1 MIMAGSK
8 PNLVIFGAGMT
19 GRGHIAQLA
28 FESGWNITFIDKN
41 AELVKLLNDAGKYTV
56 HLISDHPRDVIISDY
71 KVIHTED
78 KSSVIKAITDSDMV
92 ITSVLPNNLAD
103 VAPLLAEG
111 LRSRL
116 DQNHEPLNIIAAE
129 NMNEGSSILW
139 SFTSKYL
146 TDEEK
151 KLFSFRRVTEE
162 QNGKDF
168 GFPNSMIAR
177 VVPRASDPL
186 FIIAEDYNEWT
197 ADINNRVGESPVS
210 FRRVTEEQITFRRAT
225 EEQNL
230 NGLEWVSNQEARL
243 KRKLYL
249 HNLGH
254 AVCAY
259 LGVIKGYKF
268 IHESAQDEWIL
279 SQVNTAMTESGRAV
293 AKEFG
298 FDDAIIKAYIQSLI
312 DRLPKDALPDS
323 IDRVVREPIRKLGLN
338 DRFIG
343 PLALCEKYDISR
355 DGICSGISA
364 VLASNINDSEGKR
377 LTNLINEKG
386 IIETLSIVSNYTPNT
401 ESIRRIEMSYNSL
414 LVPPSNGRT
423 DHVPPC
429 NGRTDHVPPCNGR
442 TDHVPPCNGR
452 TDKSSAI
459 YDVLGIGIVA
469 VDDLL
474 MVDNYPSAD
483 SKMRADKVVRQG
495 GGLTG
500 TALVASSRLG
510 AKSGYGGILGQDEL
524 SNWTVS
530 ELEREGIDCSLTIRS
545 GDVKPYHA
553 LIIVDTTHHT
563 RTIIFSDEGV
573 MARPIETIDESYV
586 SKAKV
591 ILIDQLGIDVMLH
604 TTLIAKKLGIPTVAD
619 IEREDHPKT
628 RELLSQIDHL
638 ILSTSFAGKITGL
651 DDPAKQA
658 EKLYNN
664 DRTCT
669 AVTAGIRGCWFI
681 TKDGRIQH
689 QPAFKVQTVDTT
701 GCGDVFHGSYAACI
715 AWDWDVPK
723 CIEFASA
730 TAALKATKPGGRAG
744 IPDKATVEKFLKEN
758 PVTYS

>member
-1 MIMAGSK
+1 MAGSK

-41 AELVKLLNDAGKYTV
+41 AGLVKLLNDAGKYTM
-56 HLISDHPRDVIISDY
+56 HLISDHPRNVIISDY
-71 KVIHTED
+71 KAIHTED
-78 KSSVIKAITDSDMV
+78 KNAVTKAIADSDMV

-111 LRSRL
+111 LKLRFT
-116 DQNHEPLNIIAAE
+116 QNHKPLNVIAAE

-146 TDEEK
+146 TLEEK
-151 KLFSFRRVTEE
+151 NRY
-162 QNGKDF
+162 GKDF
-168 GFPNSMIAR
+168 GFPNSMVAR

-186 FIIAEDYNEWT
+186 YIIAEDYNEWT
-197 ADINNRVGESPVS
+197 ADQNNRVGQSPD
-210 FRRVTEEQITFRRAT
+210 
-225 EEQNL
+225 L
-230 NGLEWVSNQEARL
+230 KGLEWVSNQEARL

-268 IHESAQDEWIL
+268 IHESAQDDWVL
-279 SQVNTAMTESGRAV
+279 SWVETAMTESGNAIG
-293 AKEFG
+293 KEFG
-298 FDDAIIKAYIQSLI
+298 FSKSSIKAYIQSLT
-312 DRLPKDALPDS
+312 DRLPKDALPDN

-343 PLALCEKYDISR
+343 PLALCEKHNLPC
-355 DGICSGISA
+355 DGICFGISA
-364 VLASNINDSEGKR
+364 VLASEIKDDEGIF
-377 LTNLINEKG
+377 LTKNVKEKG
-386 IIETLSIVSNYTPNT
+386 VIEALLLVSKYTPND
-401 ESIRRIEMSYNSL
+401 ENKRRIAMSYNSL
-414 LVPPSNGRT
+414 RYNDVSTIEQETQPKTQPEENGSDREGIRRKT
-423 DHVPPC
+423 TTFVSEPEDSQSISLFNAP
-429 NGRTDHVPPCNGR
+429 
-442 TDHVPPCNGR
+442 
-452 TDKSSAI
+452 I

-510 AKSGYGGILGQDEL
+510 AKSAYGGILGQDDL

-545 GDVKPYHA
+545 GDIKPYHA
-553 LIIVDTTHHT
+553 IIVVDTTHHT

-573 MARPIETIDESYV
+573 MPRPIETIDESFV

-619 IEREDHPKT
+619 IEREEHPKT

-638 ILSTSFAGKITGL
+638 VLSTSFAGKLTGS
-651 DDPAKQA
+651 DDPTKQVKA
-658 EKLYNN
+658 LYKN
-664 DRTCT
+664 DRACT
-669 AVTAGIRGCWFI
+669 AITAGIKGCWCM
-681 TKDGRIQH
+681 TKGSSEIKH
-689 QPAFKVQTVDTT
+689 QPAFRVQTVDTT
-701 GCGDVFHGSYAACI
+701 GCGDVFHGAYAAGI
-715 AWDWDVPK
+715 AWGWDIPK

-744 IPDKATVEKFLKEN
+744 IPDKATVEKFLKDS
-758 PVTYS
+758 PLMY

>member
-1 MIMAGSK
+1 MAGSK

-41 AELVKLLNDAGKYTV
+41 AELVMLLNDVGKYTV

-71 KVIHTED
+71 KVIHTDD
-78 KSSVIKAITDSDMV
+78 KNAIAGAILNSDMV

-111 LRSRL
+111 LKLRL
-116 DQNHEPLNIIAAE
+116 TQIHKPLNIIAAE

-139 SFTSKYL
+139 SFTSEYL

-151 KLFSFRRVTEE
+151 QRY
-162 QNGKDF
+162 GKDF
-168 GFPNSMIAR
+168 GFPNSMVAR

-197 ADINNRVGESPVS
+197 ADINNRVGNALE
-210 FRRVTEEQITFRRAT
+210 
-225 EEQNL
+225 L
-230 NGLEWVSNQEARL
+230 NGLEWVENQEARL

-279 SQVNTAMTESGRAV
+279 SQVNTAMIESGRAIG
-293 AKEFG
+293 KEFG
-298 FDDAIIKAYIQSLI
+298 FDDAVIKAYIQSLI

-355 DGICSGISA
+355 DGICFGISA

-386 IIETLSIVSNYTPNT
+386 IVETLSSISNYTPNA
-401 ESIRRIEMSYNSL
+401 ESIRRIEMSYNSI
-414 LVPPSNGRT
+414 
-423 DHVPPC
+423 
-429 NGRTDHVPPCNGR
+429 
-442 TDHVPPCNGR
+442 
-452 TDKSSAI
+452 KSSAI

-500 TALVASSRLG
+500 TALVASAKLG
-510 AKSGYGGILGQDEL
+510 AKSGYGGILGKDEL

-545 GDVKPYHA
+545 GDVKPYHG

-563 RTIIFSDEGV
+563 RTIIFSDDGV
-573 MARPIETIDESYV
+573 MPRPIETIDESFV

-638 ILSTSFAGKITGL
+638 ILSTSFAGKLTGT
-651 DDPAKQA
+651 DDPAKQV

-669 AVTAGIRGCWFI
+669 AVTAGIKGCWFI
-681 TKDGRIQH
+681 TKGGKIQH

-715 AWDWDVPK
+715 AWGWEVPK

-730 TAALKATKPGGRAG
+730 TAALKATRPGGRAG
-744 IPDKATVEKFLKEN
+744 IPDKSTVERFLKEN